1 MSDLHLTEYDLAQS
15 LARVL
20 EEVLRGN
27 EVVVERDSRP
37 VAVIRPAAGAP
48 EPSSPSATA
57 NPLFDLDYGEGC
69 ETVVFGRRPFNGV
82 R

>member
-20 EEVLRGN
+20 EEVSRGH

-37 VAVIRPAAGAP
+37 VAVIRPAEEMKAAGGRTGGADP
-48 EPSSPSATA
+48 M
-57 NPLFDLDYGEGC
+57 FDMDYGEGC
-69 ETVVFGRRPFNGV
+69 EMVVFGRRPWTRG

>member
-37 VAVIRPAAGAP
+37 VAVIRPAVAGESAP
-48 EPSSPSATA
+48 GTPAK
-57 NPLFDLDYGEGC
+57 PLFDLDYGEGC
-69 ETVVFGRRPFNGV
+69 ETVVFSRRPFHGAH
-82 R
+82 

>member
-37 VAVIRPAAGAP
+37 VAVIRPAASDA
-48 EPSSPSATA
+48 SSPGARA